1 MVEVV
6 RYCFNL
12 KECSVVI
19 YQFLQGLQ
27 CKKAVSMENLKT
39 GLITQVFSISSMT
52 QAVSHSN
59 LQFWLL
65 LMMQTRT
72 PHILKCLSYP
82 RTILVS
88 VVSLIAWN
96 YGGFFHLELC
106 KDLGLMGYLTKLVT
120 IFTSYSSILTITH
133 LHSSAETF
141 SFFFSLFWRGHVSPA
156 CRVSYCWVFIL
167 QCTVGV
173 VNLF

>member
-1 MVEVV
+1 MSMFMLEPTNKYTHPSYLPFFPISFPQLSSKGILLKWIALTVQKSTFTLSLSVVEVV

-12 KECSVVI
+12 KECSAVI
-19 YQFLQGLQ
+19 YQFLQGFQ

-39 GLITQVFSISSMT
+39 GLITQAFSISSMT

-65 LMMQTRT
+65 LVMQTRT

-88 VVSLIAWN
+88 
-96 YGGFFHLELC
+96 
-106 KDLGLMGYLTKLVT
+106 
-120 IFTSYSSILTITH
+120 
-133 LHSSAETF
+133 
-141 SFFFSLFWRGHVSPA
+141 
-156 CRVSYCWVFIL
+156 
-167 QCTVGV
+167 
-173 VNLF
+173 